1 MQLCLLLCCCLLF
14 SVLFVL
20 MIMTLMI
27 GLQYP
32 SKSKHFHVLYHRI
45 STGSLKY
52 AKIQR
57 VVNII
62 IANLYIRCIYDTV
75 N

>member
-1 MQLCLLLCCCLLF
+1 MHMI
-14 SVLFVL
+14 VI

-52 AKIQR
+52 VKTPR

-62 IANLYIRCIYDTV
+62 IANSYIRCINDTV